1 MGDAITN
8 DDLMS
13 HLRTARDGL
22 LKASDVV
29 VLRSVETGEPVPDEW
44 KAYRQALRDLPDT
57 TIDPASPVWPLA
69 PEA

>member
-1 MGDAITN
+1 MGQGISD

-44 KAYRQALRDLPDT
+44 KAYRQALRDLPGST
-57 TIDPASPVWPLA
+57 TDAASPVWPVA
-69 PEA
+69 PPS